1 MCAVKEKKWKRS
13 EHSHSMLGCL
23 CSLKSRSFSLDAFIL
38 ESERKKN
45 TCYEEPIGNGTG
57 QSRNHTPPL
66 TAQHRT
72 ALHIEMLSDSKLR
85 KITSIRR
92 AIFCVC
98 VAVSILHCGKFL
110 LHIYHLD
117 EEKPRSKHCNYVMV
131 WWWIGFIPI
140 PPTRSNAIT
149 TQFVRWLR

>member
-98 VAVSILHCGKFL
+98 VLPFLFFIAGNFCCIFTILMKRNHGVSIVITWWYG
-110 LHIYHLD
+110 D
-117 EEKPRSKHCNYVMV
+117 ES
-131 WWWIGFIPI
+131 GFFPSRQ
-140 PPTRSNAIT
+140 PGPM
-149 TQFVRWLR
+149 Q

>member
-1 MCAVKEKKWKRS
+1 MCAVEEKNVEDLSTLTACLLCVLS
-13 EHSHSMLGCL
+13 EIVRF
-23 CSLKSRSFSLDAFIL
+23 SRRLHFREQTRA
-38 ESERKKN
+38 KKN

-131 WWWIGFIPI
+131 W
-140 PPTRSNAIT
+140 
-149 TQFVRWLR
+149 